1 MKLQLLLP
9 LTIAVTVMLVVIIK
23 TRKREHDQVDKQNRI
38 ERIKLRLTHDLL
50 GGYQEEKMS
59 LENQIEQSNK
69 DVNALKTGSSSADQK
84 VLKTKADLK
93 KCQGA
98 LKTLEDELLALQTLF
113 TNLEGENGKEKDSW
127 IAELESLNKQLQGP
141 SAICAFL
148 KKGADSASKL
158 CSSEG
163 PEGALKPEE
172 PKPEPP
178 QPEEPKSEPPKTVE
192 TKPEEI
198 KPEDPKPEET
208 KL

>member
-1 MKLQLLLP
+1 MKVQLLLP
-9 LTIAVTVMLVVIIK
+9 LTIALTVMLVVVIK

-38 ERIKLRLTHDLL
+38 ERIKLRVTHDVL

-69 DVNALKTGSSSADQK
+69 DENALKTGADSADQK
-84 VLKTKADLK
+84 ALKTKGDLET
-93 KCQGA
+93 CQGA
-98 LKTLEDELLALQTLF
+98 LKSLNEELVALQTLVS
-113 TNLEGENGKEKDSW
+113 NLQGENSKEKDSW
-127 IAELESLNKQLQGP
+127 IAELESLKKQLQGP

-163 PEGALKPEE
+163 VAEAPKPEE
-172 PKPEPP
+172 PKAEPP
-178 QPEEPKSEPPKTVE
+178 KPEEPKTEL
-192 TKPEEI
+192 
-198 KPEDPKPEET
+198 PKPEEPKAEEAKPEEP